1 MSLIPEFIFQTMI
14 VRGIKVMRNDARFID
29 QLFRNLDQKSIA
41 EMREFIKTQAI
52 DLCINYP
59 RTTMKVPAIV
69 ILLKNETEGQA
80 FLGDSMGVDQPE
92 EFSYDGGIEGEVL
105 GGTAT
110 ESTLDGNATVVFGP
124 AQVVTATENTIR
136 IGTSSWQLD
145 QYADGKHNVRIVAG
159 TGAGQIRGVTGNG
172 RNVIMIEGRWLKI
185 PDSTSKIEVTRVA
198 SPLLGEPS
206 SLYNRRGDEDPL
218 ERRGGLYNTSYQI
231 QVIGPNPELTI
242 FLQVAL
248 KAIFTLSRIE
258 LERQGI
264 INFKMGAT
272 DFAPRAEY
280 VPDFAYMRAINIDF
294 TNPFDV
300 FESIAVAREIR
311 MALFCGDDDGGGYTP
326 ISDTTFPITRQG
338 PADPVMVSNPLD
350 GAQRVYYG
358 ALTPPGIIDA
368 AWVQNSLADKGTAIA
383 GKRQRVINVVAGAG
397 EKFYYAYPSR
407 FGGAPSNFIDAGTG
421 VVVGMTLLAT
431 LPITTSLGDELFYVW
446 GSNAAGLGTLQVQ
459 VE

>member
-14 VRGIKVMRNDARFID
+14 VRGIHVMRNDARFID

-59 RTTMKVPAIV
+59 RTTVKVPAIV
-69 ILLKNETEGQA
+69 ILLKSEVEGQA

-110 ESTLDGNATVVFGP
+110 ESTLDGNAAVVSGP
-124 AQVVTATENTIR
+124 AQVISATENTVR
-136 IGTSSWQLD
+136 ISTQLWQLD
-145 QYADGKHNVRIVAG
+145 QFADGKHNVRVVAG
-159 TGAGQIRGVTGNG
+159 RGAGQNRGITGNG
-172 RNVIMIEGRWLKI
+172 RNIVMIEGKWLTI
-185 PDSTSKIEVTRVA
+185 PDSTSRIEVTRVA
-198 SPLLGEPS
+198 SPLVGEPS

-218 ERRGGLYNTSYQI
+218 ERRGGLYDTSYQI

-248 KAIFTLSRIE
+248 KAIFTLTRMD

-280 VPDFAYMRAINIDF
+280 VPDFAYMRAINLDF
-294 TNPFDV
+294 KNPFDV
-300 FESIAVAREIR
+300 FESIAVAREMR
-311 MALFCGDDDGGGYTP
+311 MALYCGDEDGAGYTP
-326 ISDTTFPITRQG
+326 ISETSFPITHTG
-338 PADPVMVSNPLD
+338 PDAPPAPDDGLT

-358 ALTPPGIIDA
+358 ALTPPGTIDA
-368 AWVQNSLADKGTAIA
+368 AWVQNTLAGEGTAITS
-383 GKRQRVINVVAGAG
+383 KRQRSINVVAGPG
-397 EKFYYAYPSR
+397 EKFYYALPTR
-407 FGGAPSNFIDAGTG
+407 FGGLAANFVDAGTG
-421 VVVGMTLLAT
+421 VVVGVTIVAT
-431 LPITTSLGDELFYVW
+431 LTLTTSFGTETFNVW
-446 GSNAAGLGTLQVQ
+446 ASDTASLGTLQV
-459 VE
+459 VVT